1 MGRNN
6 LLITIAI
13 LCVLL
18 TSCGDRPTPLAT
30 MVSEA
35 SAQGPV
41 ESPSAKDTLTLAMV
55 GDIMLGTTYPESPK
69 GAYLPANDAADV
81 LRDALPLLRDADL
94 ALGNLEGSLLDR
106 GGKVKPCGN
115 PATCYAFRMPR
126 RYVRHLVDAG
136 FDYVGIANNHI
147 NDFGPEGIAST
158 MAVLDSAGIKYSG
171 MAGKCNTAVII
182 RDGRKIGLVAF
193 GFSRGTL
200 NINNIPE
207 AQRIVRDLKKDND
220 IVIVSFHGG
229 AEGKKYTHV
238 PRKVEV
244 AFGQQRGDVEKF
256 AHAVVDAGADVVYG
270 HSPHVVRGAELYK
283 DRLILYSLGNF
294 ATPYRFSIT
303 GISGYA
309 PVVTA
314 TINADGSFASGKIH
328 SFIQQKG
335 VGPRVDPTN
344 AVAKEIRSLSLA
356 DFPASPLTIA
366 SDGTMTKK

>member
-1 MGRNN
+1 MKKYLFLMLSVM
-6 LLITIAI
+6 LL
-13 LCVLL
+13 V
-18 TSCGDRPTPLAT
+18 SCGSKPSGSAPLAA
-30 MVSEA
+30 EA
-35 SAQGPV
+35 SAQAPT
-41 ESPSAKDTLTLAMV
+41 EQPQETQEPLTLAMV
-55 GDIMLGTTYPESPK
+55 GDIMLGTTYPETPK
-69 GAYLPANDAADV
+69 GAYLPPNDGADV
-81 LRDALPLLRDADL
+81 LKDAAPILREVDL
-94 ALGNLEGSLLDR
+94 ALGNLEGSLLDC
-106 GGKVKPCGN
+106 GGKAKPCSN
-115 PATCYAFRMPR
+115 PATCFAFRIPK

-158 MAVLDSAGIKYSG
+158 MATLDSAGIKYSG
-171 MAGKCNTAVII
+171 MAGKCNTAQII

-207 AQRIVRDLKKDND
+207 AQRIVRELKRDND
-220 IVIVSFHGG
+220 IVVVCFHGG
-229 AEGKKYTHV
+229 AEGKKHTRV
-238 PRKVEV
+238 PHKTEV
-244 AFGQQRGDVEKF
+244 AFGQQRGNVEKF

-314 TINADGSFASGKIH
+314 TINADGTFASGKIH

-335 VGPRVDPTN
+335 IGPRTDTTC
-344 AVAKEIRSLSLA
+344 AVAKQMRALSA
-356 DFPASPLTIA
+356 SDFPSSPLVIA
-366 SDGTMTKK
+366 PDGTLSKK